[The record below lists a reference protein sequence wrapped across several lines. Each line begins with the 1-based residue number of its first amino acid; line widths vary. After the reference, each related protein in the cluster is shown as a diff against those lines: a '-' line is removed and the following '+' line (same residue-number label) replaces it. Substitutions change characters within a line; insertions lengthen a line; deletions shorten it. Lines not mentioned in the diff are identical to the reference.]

1 MIIPDEF
8 VIQKFYQHA
17 GYPKHVRSTNTYN
30 GGCPICREGKSWK
43 RKSRLYYIPK
53 DNTVCCHN
61 CGWFSNPTTW
71 ILEVEQITYKEL
83 VAQVESGDYEYGVP
97 QDEPKYK
104 PLVEDLPRDCINLFD
119 KTQIE
124 YYSKDRVVAQAIK
137 TVVDRGLNT
146 AVNKPKNLY
155 VTTNDRTHKNRLII
169 PFYDKTG
176 KCVFYQ
182 SRRLLDDGTPKYL
195 SKTGSDKS
203 LFNFDN
209 VCSSADNVFIT
220 EGPIDA
226 FFIKNSVAVAG
237 IQQKSTYSLT
247 TKQKQQLDSLFLT
260 QRVWVLDNQR
270 FDETSKLKS
279 EVLLKQNECVFI
291 WPEQLGTCKDINDVC
306 VKFGVN
312 LVSEDYLLKHTYC
325 GLKGIVKLK
334 GIR

>member
-97 QDEPKYK
+97 QEEPKYK

-291 WPEQLGTCKDINDVC
+291 
-306 VKFGVN
+306 
-312 LVSEDYLLKHTYC
+312 
-325 GLKGIVKLK
+325 
-334 GIR
+334 